1 VVQAAKGAEVEFRG
15 AFGLAQ
21 RRYKLENRFF
31 TLFNLGSARH
41 FFAQLALARLLEQGR
56 LAKQV
61 LGPWSGEPVWEEK
74 LAELVPG
81 RRPWDVVAEEVLRPA
96 GLSQT
101 AYYYLDQLPAAAAA
115 GYTTTNGGEL
125 VENIYAILREGLKPQ
140 LFSTAHDL
148 RRLWHALAEGG
159 IISPETARA
168 LLEPYR
174 VQGKPDFYQIE
185 GTAPGAQVFLAGSLE
200 EARSVI
206 VLSNGEEGVRA
217 VFEQLITLSGAGR

>member
-1 VVQAAKGAEVEFRG
+1 MVQAAKGAEVEFRG

-168 LLEPYR
+168 LLSLTGYR
-174 VQGKPDFYQIE
+174 ETGLYQIE